1 MNFPTPFAINGED
14 LAIRFPGANGSS
26 LTFLIDFNPD
36 DSFCISAKVICLPS
50 FALVK
55 LVASSD
61 IDANHLP

>member
-14 LAIRFPGANGSS
+14 LAIRFPRANGSS
-26 LTFLIDFNPD
+26 LTSLIDLYPELSCFK
-36 DSFCISAKVICLPS
+36 SAKVICLSS

-61 IDANHLP
+61 MDPSHLP